1 MSQDPEEQA
10 IVFRRVTPEEFCA
23 AYNRAVA
30 EGGELGTTDIRAQDS
45 LAGVDDDL
53 AERALDARQEA
64 PLVIELDR
72 LGEPHWL
79 SREEPC

>member
-1 MSQDPEEQA
+1 MSQDSEEPP
-10 IVFRRVTPEEFCA
+10 IVFRHVTPEEFCA

-53 AERALDARQEA
+53 AERALDALGR
-64 PLVIELDR
+64 R
-72 LGEPHWL
+72 LGPGGNNTRRA
-79 SREEPC
+79 SS